1 MADQFDTTE
10 THLLVQRALNEHE
23 SALIGYTASIL
34 NGDVE
39 RARDVVQDAMLKLCK
54 ADPEKVRENLK
65 AWLFT
70 ICRNRAFDVL
80 RKEQRLEFNNDKTLE
95 WVVDDQP
102 EPGYQSD
109 LQDLSEQIWV
119 LVEGLSPN
127 YQDVLKLKFQHDC
140 SYQQIAEITGLSI
153 GNVGFILHNA
163 LRKLRSKLEKQLA
176 QSPSSSTHR

>member
-1 MADQFDTTE
+1 MSDQYDHSE
-10 THLLVQRALNEHE
+10 THLLVERALKEHE
-23 SALIGYTASIL
+23 SALIGYTANIL

-39 RARDVVQDAMLKLCK
+39 RARDVVQDALLKLCK
-54 ADPEKVRENLK
+54 ADPAKVRENLK

-95 WVVDDQP
+95 WIADDQP

-109 LQDLSEQIWV
+109 IQELSDQVWT
-119 LVEGLSPN
+119 LVEALSPN

-140 SYQQIAEITGLSI
+140 SYQQIAEITGLTI

-163 LRKLRSKLEKQLA
+163 LRKLRAKLEKQLA
-176 QSPSSSTHR
+176 HPATPTSPR

>member
-1 MADQFDTTE
+1 MSDQFDTTE
-10 THLLVQRALNEHE
+10 THLLVQRALKEHE
-23 SALIGYTASIL
+23 SALIGYTANIL

-39 RARDVVQDAMLKLCK
+39 RARDVVQDALLKLCK
-54 ADPEKVRENLK
+54 ADPAKVRDNLK

-80 RKEQRLEFNNDKTLE
+80 RKEQRLEFNNEKALE
-95 WVVDDQP
+95 WIAEDQP
-102 EPGYQSD
+102 EPGYQSEI
-109 LQDLSEQIWV
+109 QELSDQVWV
-119 LVEGLSPN
+119 LVEDLSPN

-140 SYQQIAEITGLSI
+140 SYQQISEITGLTI

-176 QSPSSSTHR
+176 HPPSPSTPK